1 MRRFGAGIPVGLRYM
16 AAGAFFFSVMSA
28 LVKVAGARYPTMQLV
43 WVRSLV
49 VLIIA
54 WGTLRARGRSI
65 HGNERGLLILRGL
78 LGFGGLSC
86 FYYGVIHLPLAEATV
101 IQYTNPV
108 WTALIAAVVLGEW
121 VGWTQVGLALLALGG
136 VVIVARPSAIFGGVD
151 ALDPH
156 AVMIACAGAVFSAA
170 AYVTVRRLRGE
181 ATMVIVFWFALIGS
195 TLPLPIALG
204 GDWLVPAGWSEWLLL
219 AGVGVST
226 HLGQLYLTL
235 GLQHE
240 AAGRAMTVGYLQI
253 IFALGWGVLLF
264 GALPDMISVLGGV
277 LIVGSIVGV
286 ARTRVASPPTR

>member
-1 MRRFGAGIPVGLRYM
+1 M

-28 LVKVAGARYPTMQLV
+28 LVKVAGAQFPTMQLV

-49 VLIIA
+49 VLTIT
-54 WGTLRARGRSI
+54 WGTLRLRGQSPLGR
-65 HGNERGLLILRGL
+65 ERGLLVLRGL
-78 LGFGGLSC
+78 FGFCGLSS
-86 FYYGVIHLPLAEATV
+86 FYYAVIHLPLAEATV

-108 WTALIAAVVLGEW
+108 WTALIAALVLGEW
-121 VGWTQVGLALLALGG
+121 VGWTQVLLALLALAG
-136 VVIVARPSAIFGGVD
+136 VVLVAQPAALFGG
-151 ALDPH
+151 ANAMDPR
-156 AVMIACAGAVFSAA
+156 AVLIACAGALFSAA

-181 ATMVIVFWFALIGS
+181 ATLVILFWFALIGS
-195 TLPLPIALG
+195 LFPIPIAFFG
-204 GDWLVPAGWSEWLLL
+204 GWRVPAGWGEWALL

-253 IFALGWGVLLF
+253 LFALGWGILLF
-264 GALPDMISVLGGV
+264 GAVPDRVSVLGGL

-286 ARTRVASPPTR
+286 ARTRVPVVVGRPT